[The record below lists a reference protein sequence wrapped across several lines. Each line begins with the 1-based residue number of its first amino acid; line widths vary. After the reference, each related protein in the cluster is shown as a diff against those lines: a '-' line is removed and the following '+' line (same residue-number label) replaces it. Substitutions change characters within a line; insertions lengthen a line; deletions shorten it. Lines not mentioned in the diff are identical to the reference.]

1 MSYLLDKKLQKKRN
15 SIVIFFIVAAVLFY
29 FRGGVIYGLS
39 YATST
44 VFRPFLVL
52 KNSASSKLGSL
63 SMYFASKNSLTKDLE
78 DSKNKLAE
86 SEAKMANYNTVVDE
100 NESLKEILGRKD
112 EKKPMLLAVVLGK
125 ANQSLYDTLIVDAG
139 EVQGVVAGAK
149 VFALGNIPIGYVEVA
164 YQNSSKVILF
174 SNSEERTT
182 INLKETLFDLVG
194 RGGGNFELTLPRDFI
209 IEEGEQAVLPGIT
222 PYTVAVVETIISD
235 PRDSFKK
242 ALLVSP
248 LNIGSLKFVQVEK

>member
-15 SIVIFFIVAAVLFY
+15 YIAIFFVVAVVLFY
-29 FRGGVIYGLS
+29 FRGSVIYGLS

-44 VFRPFLVL
+44 VLRPFLVL
-52 KNSASSKLGSL
+52 KNSASSRLGGL
-63 SMYFASKNSLTKDLE
+63 SAYFASKNSLTKDLE

-86 SEAKMANYNTVVDE
+86 SEAKIVNYNAIEDE
-100 NESLKEILGRKD
+100 NESLKEVLGRKD

-125 ANQSLYDTLIVDAG
+125 ANQSLYDTLIVDVG
-139 EVQGVVAGAK
+139 EAHGVSVGAK
-149 VFALGNIPIGYVEVA
+149 VFALGNIPIGYVEIV
-164 YQNSSKVILF
+164 YQNSSKIILF
-174 SNSEERTT
+174 SNSEERTA

-209 IEEGEQAVLPGIT
+209 IEAGEQAVLPGIT

-248 LNIGSLKFVQVEK
+248 LNIGSLKFVQIEQ